1 MSARI
6 FCKHGWRYDTDCRL
20 EKTAKGAEINIAPP
34 LPPLERYSREPGQC
48 RHCGPVSN
56 PGSFRRA
63 YLGKAVR
70 WLRRLTQKSR

>member
-20 EKTAKGAEINIAPP
+20 EKTAQGAEINIAPP

-48 RHCGPVSN
+48 RHCGPV
-56 PGSFRRA
+56 
-63 YLGKAVR
+63 
-70 WLRRLTQKSR
+70 